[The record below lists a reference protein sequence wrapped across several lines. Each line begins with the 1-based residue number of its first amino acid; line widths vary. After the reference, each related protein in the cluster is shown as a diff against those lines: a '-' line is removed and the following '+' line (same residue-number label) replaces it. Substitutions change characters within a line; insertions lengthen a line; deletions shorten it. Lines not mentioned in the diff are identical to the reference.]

1 VWGFLLW
8 LDKRGLL
15 LYLSETLHKEH
26 FMRAVLVVF
35 FFLCCFFAE
44 AQSKDS
50 CLILSLAPGWVGYTA
65 ETVYFDEEGEVY
77 YILGEDSELVGRIE
91 CTDFRKAI
99 FSNFPLHQ
107 VVIRGIG
114 EFIFDGTINI
124 VEVPQLKEKVV
135 VFFQGTDSLT
145 LYQPMDNF

>member
-1 VWGFLLW
+1 
-8 LDKRGLL
+8 
-15 LYLSETLHKEH
+15 
-26 FMRAVLVVF
+26 
-35 FFLCCFFAE
+35 
-44 AQSKDS
+44 
-50 CLILSLAPGWVGYTA
+50 
-65 ETVYFDEEGEVY
+65 
-77 YILGEDSELVGRIE
+77 
-91 CTDFRKAI
+91 
-99 FSNFPLHQ
+99 